1 MIVVGKRP
9 PPLWPR
15 VMFANFVVSFVKQE
29 KGIKTAILSNDKN
42 LCYRAVV
49 YGKSGPFSAELA

>member
-1 MIVVGKRP
+1 M
-9 PPLWPR
+9 L
-15 VMFANFVVSFVKQE
+15 ANFVISFVKQE

-49 YGKSGPFSAELA
+49 YGKSGSFSAKPALR